1 MKTVTINTLN
11 SYKIAGEKFPVI
23 TAYDSAF
30 ARQIEHAS
38 IDVILVGDSLGN
50 VILGY
55 TSTVPVTMDD
65 MLHHTGAVSRGNN
78 KSLIVADMPYMSYA
92 TKEDTLANSARL
104 MQAGAQMVKVEGG
117 SWLEESVFSLSQR
130 GVPVCG
136 HLGLTPQSFNK
147 LGGYKVQG
155 RDEEGAELILRDAKA
170 LQEAGADMLVLEC
183 VPTELATTITKALDI
198 PVVGIG
204 AGPNTD
210 AQVLVLYDMLG
221 FSPRIPKFT
230 KNFLA
235 ETNSVQ
241 LALQAYANAVRSGD
255 FPQAEHGFK

>member
-1 MKTVTINTLN
+1 
-11 SYKIAGEKFPVI
+11 
-23 TAYDSAF
+23 
-30 ARQIEHAS
+30 
-38 IDVILVGDSLGN
+38 
-50 VILGY
+50 
-55 TSTVPVTMDD
+55 
-65 MLHHTGAVSRGNN
+65 
-78 KSLIVADMPYMSYA
+78 
-92 TKEDTLANSARL
+92 
-104 MQAGAQMVKVEGG
+104 VKVEGG
-117 SWLEESVFSLSQR
+117 AWLEESVFSLSQR

-155 RDEEGAELILRDAKA
+155 RDDEGAELILRDAKI

-183 VPTELATTITKALDI
+183 VPTELATTITEALDI

-241 LALQAYANAVRSGD
+241 LALQAYADAVRSGA
-255 FPQAEHGFK
+255 FPQPEHGFK